1 MTNEQ
6 LIIYQAAKIA
16 ELEQNLTKVQ
26 ERCDQFQKWWY
37 ELKTKEAQDG
47 K

>member
-16 ELEQNLTKVQ
+16 ELEKNLVKVQ
-26 ERCDQFQKWWY
+26 ERCDQFQKWWI
-37 ELKTKEAQDG
+37 ELKTKEVTDG